1 MTTVEPVRPTSSPPP
16 LLASTAVDV
25 DNDDK
30 NDDVRVTSPADDKVE
45 LVAKKKKTRKKRISC
60 GKSEETDKDTV
71 AAEPVDKGSRVCP

>member
-1 MTTVEPVRPTSSPPP
+1 MEPVNPTSSPPP
-16 LLASTAVDV
+16 LSASTAVDV

-60 GKSEETDKDTV
+60 GKSEEPDKETV